1 MRKLFFIAISIS
13 LAASIGCQPSKSS
26 QQANIISYESMRY
39 SKLFGIAHFKNYQQ
53 LFFIEGKDTNWSIKS
68 TELSPNPNI
77 VVLSSVFAGFLNELK
92 CQDLIVGVDK
102 IDYYNDSIILKHFAS
117 GRIQNVGEEG
127 QLKMEKLIGMKSDLL
142 ISSSFSSNDEAIV
155 SRLNTIGAK
164 VISCDN
170 FKEQHPLARAEW
182 IKFFGFLTGKLDIAN
197 AIFNRIDSSYQSIKS
212 AVDTIHYKPIV
223 LTDALYMGVW
233 NIPGG
238 NSYTAQLIQ
247 DAGGQYIFKNK
258 NDRYT
263 YPLNFETVYTAAQNS
278 DIWIHVNQF
287 KSFDEFIQ
295 SESRYKLFKA
305 YNTKTIFNYNK
316 RENRNGGN
324 DFWETGVVRPDIVLS
339 DLVAIF
345 SMDKNKHSNL
355 FFYKRLN

>member
-1 MRKLFFIAISIS
+1 MVLG
-13 LAASIGCQPSKSS
+13 IGCQSS
-26 QQANIISYESMRY
+26 ISNQKTIAVSYESMRY

-53 LFFIEGKDTNWSIKS
+53 LFFVEGKDTLWSIKS
-68 TELSPNPNI
+68 TELTPNPRI

-92 CQDLIVGVDK
+92 CQDLIVGIDK
-102 IDYYNDSIILKHFAS
+102 IDYYNDSIILQNYQS
-117 GRIQNVGEEG
+117 GTIQNVGEEG
-127 QLKMEKLIGMKSDLL
+127 QLKMEKLMGMKSDVL
-142 ISSSFSSNDEAIV
+142 ISSSFSSNDKAIV
-155 SRLNTIGAK
+155 SRLNAIGTK

-182 IKFFGFLTGKLDIAN
+182 IKFFGFLTGKLNLAN
-197 AIFNRIDSSYQSIKS
+197 DIFNRIDSSYQAIKS
-212 AVDTIHYKPIV
+212 TVDSNHIKPIV

-238 NSYTAQLIQ
+238 NSYTAQLIH

-263 YPLNFETVYTAAQNS
+263 YPLNFETVYLAAQNANV
-278 DIWIHVNQF
+278 WIHVNQF
-287 KSFDEFIQ
+287 QSFDELIN
-295 SESRYKLFKA
+295 SEPRYKLFKA
-305 YNTKTIFNYNK
+305 FNSKSIFNYNK

-345 SMDKNKHSNL
+345 SMDKNKQANL